1 MVDANVL
8 LSLFWIICGV
18 VILIPA
24 YLIAFHGRADMHV
37 NYDES
42 VDPDYVSRRAG
53 PTALLMG
60 LSFVGY
66 GVYQLRYGYTASVF
80 GGFLVTLLVL
90 SQLTRRFARGWGAK

>member
-1 MVDANVL
+1 MIDANVL

-18 VILIPA
+18 VILVPA
-24 YLIAFHGRADMHV
+24 YLIAFRGRADMHI
-37 NYDES
+37 NYDED
-42 VDPDYVSRRAG
+42 VDPEYVSRRAG